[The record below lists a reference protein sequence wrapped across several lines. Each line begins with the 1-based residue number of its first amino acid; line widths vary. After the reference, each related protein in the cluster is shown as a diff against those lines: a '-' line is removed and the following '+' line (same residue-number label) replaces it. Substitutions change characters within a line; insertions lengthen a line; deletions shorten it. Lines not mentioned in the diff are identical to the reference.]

1 LLRREPPA
9 RWWHSIRPN
18 GTRRAAI
25 PPTPADDIRR
35 LEIPVEAAGSRLD
48 RALADLLPEHS
59 RTQLKAWIQEARVT
73 VNGAPRA
80 PRDRVEGGEQVE
92 IRIPPPRQSELL
104 PEDIPL
110 DLAYED
116 EYLVVVDKPH
126 GLTVHPGSGQPDGT
140 LANALVHHFQ
150 GLPELGGSDRPG
162 IVHRLDK
169 DTSGLLLVAKTEAVQ
184 RALSAAFAERR
195 VEKTYRAVVH
205 GAVAEESGIIEAPIG
220 RSPRHRTLMA
230 VTTPARGRTAK
241 TRYAVER
248 RLPRHTLVRL
258 HPHTGRTHQLRVHMQ
273 HLGHTIVGDPY
284 YGNPSAPGE
293 AEAGRLL
300 LHAARLAIAHPVTGE
315 ALVFEA
321 PLPPA
326 FLEAIARLALL
337 EPPRRGRR

>member
-1 LLRREPPA
+1 M
-9 RWWHSIRPN
+9 
-18 GTRRAAI
+18 
-25 PPTPADDIRR
+25 
-35 LEIPVEAAGSRLD
+35 D
-48 RALADLLPEHS
+48 RALADLLPDHS
-59 RTQLKAWIQEARVT
+59 RTQVKTWILEELIKVD
-73 VNGAPRA
+73 GAARA

-92 IRIPPPRQSELL
+92 IRIPAPRRSELL

-110 DLAYED
+110 VLVYED
-116 EYLVVVDKPH
+116 EDLVVVDKPH

-150 GLPELGGSDRPG
+150 GLPELGGYDRPG

-169 DTSGLLLVAKTEAVQ
+169 DTSGVLLVAKTESVQ
-184 RALSAAFAERR
+184 RALSAAFAERK

-205 GAVAEESGIIEAPIG
+205 GAVADEAGTIEAPIG

-230 VTTPARGRTAK
+230 VTTGARGRAAK

-248 RLPRHTLVRL
+248 RLPRHTLMRL

-300 LHAARLAIAHPVTGE
+300 LHAARLAITHPVTGE

-326 FLEAIARLALL
+326 FVEAIERLSRL
-337 EPPRRGRR
+337 EPPRRQRR

>member
-1 LLRREPPA
+1 MVAPNRRNA
-9 RWWHSIRPN
+9 
-18 GTRRAAI
+18 TRRTPI
-25 PPTPADDIRR
+25 PPTPADELRQ
-35 LEIPVEAAGSRLD
+35 LVIPATAAGSRLD
-48 RALADLLPEHS
+48 RALADLVPDHS
-59 RTQLKAWIQEARVT
+59 RTQLKAWIQEGRIT
-73 VNGAPRA
+73 VDGASKA
-80 PRDRVEGGEQVE
+80 PRDAVQGGERVEL
-92 IRIPPPRQSELL
+92 RIPPPRPSELL

-110 DLAYED
+110 TIVHED
-116 EYLVVVDKPH
+116 AHLVVVDKPH

-150 GLPELGGSDRPG
+150 GLPELGGHDRPG

-169 DTSGLLLVAKTEAVQ
+169 DTSGLLLVAKTETVQ
-184 RALSAAFAERR
+184 RALSVAFAERR

-205 GAVAEESGIIEAPIG
+205 GAVADESGTIDAPIG

-230 VTTPARGRTAK
+230 ITTEARGRAAK
-241 TRYAVER
+241 TRYVVER

-300 LHAARLAIAHPVTGE
+300 LHATRLALVHPVTDE
-315 ALVFEA
+315 PAVFET

-326 FLEAIARLALL
+326 FVEAIDRLAGL
-337 EPPRRGRR
+337 EPPRRQRR